1 MKARK
6 ENKVYDINESSKQ
19 TYLDQGFDIYDDNGK
34 VIEYT
39 PLKTIKYNEH
49 LKKLALATAEK
60 DEKIDLLRKEID
72 ELSSHQQPVVDNVMD
87 LLKGYAENK
96 GVDVGASTSPS
107 GILEK
112 ILKAEKEM

>member
-6 ENKVYDINESSKQ
+6 ENKVYDINEASKQ

-34 VIEYT
+34 VMEYT

-49 LKKLALATAEK
+49 LKELKLARAEK
-60 DEKIDLLRKEID
+60 DEKIDLLQKEID
-72 ELSSHQQPVVDNVMD
+72 ELSSHQQQVADNVMD
-87 LLKGYAENK
+87 LLKGYAEVK
-96 GVDVGASTSPS
+96 GVDVGASTSAK

-112 ILKAEKEM
+112 ILEAEKEM

>member
-6 ENKVYDINESSKQ
+6 ENKVYDINETSKQ

-49 LKKLALATAEK
+49 LKKLKSATAEK
-60 DEKIDLLRKEID
+60 DEKIDVLQKEID
-72 ELSSHQQPVVDNVMD
+72 ELNSHKQQTADNVMD
-87 LLKGYAENK
+87 LLKGYAEVK
-96 GVDVGASTSPS
+96 GVDVGASTSAK

-112 ILKAEKEM
+112 ILEAEKEM